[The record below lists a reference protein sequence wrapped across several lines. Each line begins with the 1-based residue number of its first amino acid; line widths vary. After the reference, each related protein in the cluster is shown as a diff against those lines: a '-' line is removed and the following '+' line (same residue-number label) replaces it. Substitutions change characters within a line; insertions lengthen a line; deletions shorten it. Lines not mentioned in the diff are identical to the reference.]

1 MNKKNDKSFRNYTIE
16 DLEAVLDKLPYQV
29 WMKDKDGKH
38 VYINKLGAENIG
50 LPKEEIIGKSDYD
63 IRDYTMAKKC
73 VETDV
78 NLMENNQ
85 DTYNEE
91 HMSINGQDSWYKVHK
106 FILNS
111 SKTKE
116 KILCGMAEEIS
127 LEKNLQLKLESNVL
141 KILDKSKDKE
151 DSKKYLHS
159 ALESL
164 KKVLNCKNI
173 DILLYNEKEKVFRPY
188 ISENEDESIFKGDLK
203 LSINKYIESKLNS
216 NCSDCNKYSCID
228 CNKYSEIYD
237 KIVQLKKNNVEEN
250 LKIKRIKLADK
261 LFGLICIS
269 YNEDINTNSKDDSFL
284 QEIITKIGIII
295 KQIEN
300 KDEIVSITN
309 KKDELESIIQLESI
323 KTDFFAN
330 VSHEFRTPV
339 NIILS
344 IVQLLNSYIKDTDKS
359 IDIKKYSEYLNSLRQ
374 SSYRLL
380 RLVNNIIDTAKI
392 KNNVENLKLENYNI
406 ISIIEN
412 VAMSTVIYAK
422 EKNRNIIFD
431 TDEEEVILACDQ
443 DKIERIILNL
453 ISNAIKFSDI
463 NTDIEININTRLDLN
478 RIFVSIKNYGEA
490 IKKHD
495 RERIFGKFTQ
505 KEDLFT
511 RTKEGS
517 GIGLF
522 LVRKFVEMH
531 KGKIYVDDIE
541 DATQLTFYLPIET
554 IDKEYICN
562 KITHENDISE
572 RCVIEFS
579 DIYI

>member
-1 MNKKNDKSFRNYTIE
+1 MDKKIEKSFRNYTIE
-16 DLEAVLDKLPYQV
+16 DLEAVLDKLPYQI
-29 WMKDKDGKH
+29 WIKDKDGKH
-38 VYINKLGAENIG
+38 IYINKSGAENIG
-50 LPKEEIIGKSDYD
+50 LPKEDIIGKSDYD
-63 IRDYTMAKKC
+63 LRDYTMAERC
-73 VETDV
+73 VETDI
-78 NLMENNQ
+78 NLMKNNQ
-85 DTYNEE
+85 DIYNEE
-91 HMSINGQDSWYKVHK
+91 CTNIDGQDIWYKVHK
-106 FILNS
+106 FILNR
-111 SKTKE
+111 SKDKE

-127 LEKNLQLKLESNVL
+127 LDRNLQIRLESNVL
-141 KILDKSKDKE
+141 KILDKNKE
-151 DSKKYLHS
+151 DDDSKKYLHS
-159 ALESL
+159 TLTDL

-173 DILLYNEKEKVFRPY
+173 DILLYNENKKVFKHY
-188 ISENEDESIFKGDLK
+188 ISENEDNSIFRDNLE
-203 LSINKYIESKLNS
+203 LPINEYIKNKLNC
-216 NCSDCNKYSCID
+216 NCVD
-228 CNKYSEIYD
+228 CNKYSEMYY
-237 KIVQLKKNNVEEN
+237 KIIKLQKGNAEEN
-250 LKIKRIKLADK
+250 LKIKRIKLGGE
-261 LFGLICIS
+261 LFGLVCIS
-269 YNEDINTNSKDDSFL
+269 YDKDININSKDDSFL
-284 QEIITKIGIII
+284 QEIVTKIGIII
-295 KQIEN
+295 KLIEN

-344 IVQLLNSYIKDTDKS
+344 IVQLLNSYIKDTDKN
-359 IDIKKYSEYLNSLRQ
+359 IDIKKYSGYLNSLRQ

-392 KNNVENLKLENYNI
+392 KNNVEILKLENHNI

-412 VAMSTVIYAK
+412 ITMSTVIYAK

-453 ISNAIKFSDI
+453 ISNAIKFSDS
-463 NTDIEININTRLDLN
+463 NTDIEININTKLDLN
-478 RIFVSIKNYGEA
+478 RVFISIKNYGEA
-490 IKKHD
+490 IKEYD

-511 RTKEGS
+511 RRNEGS

-522 LVRKFVEMH
+522 LVRKLVEMH
-531 KGKIYVDDIE
+531 NGKIYVDDIE

-554 IDKEYICN
+554 IDKEYIYN
-562 KITHENDISE
+562 ETTYENDISE

-579 DIYI
+579 DIYT